1 MPDSSGAYHHTQVSP
16 VILGAYVAG
25 MVILALGYRS
35 IASSEASGA
44 ARTAAFVLV
53 SLVAICVTVVTIL
66 FSSLTVDVG
75 SGTVSWHF
83 TGGIIHGSAS
93 VRDIE
98 RVSRARSS
106 ASRGWG
112 LRRTPDGMAYL
123 VSGLDVVR
131 LRLRDGRQVDLG
143 TNDPERLVQA
153 IERAVAG
160 R

>member
-1 MPDSSGAYHHTQVSP
+1 MPDSSGAYHHTQASP

-35 IASSEASGA
+35 IASAEASGA
-44 ARTAAFVLV
+44 ARTGAFALV
-53 SLVAICVTVVTIL
+53 TVVAICVTVVTIL
-66 FSSLTVDVG
+66 FSTLTVDVG
-75 SGTVSWHF
+75 NGAVRWHF
-83 TGGIIHGSAS
+83 TGGIIHGSAN

-98 RVSRARSS
+98 RVSRAKSS
-106 ASRGWG
+106 ASSGWG
-112 LRRTPDGMAYL
+112 LRRTPDGTAYL

-143 TNDPERLVQA
+143 TNEPDRLVQA
-153 IERAVAG
+153 IERAVAS